1 MKKRLLTLALGIA
14 TCFTLSAQVL
24 VNSEGEQIKSVLT
37 EEKPAGGYSGA
48 GDFYGSWNKDS
59 EILGIGWG
67 WNSGKSGYWE
77 MGFGYGLGDID
88 WLSFALGYGLQH
100 RIIGEN
106 FLLQIKAFPY
116 IGINN
121 FKEAKYN
128 SETGKTSEDDKFEF
142 AYGAQ
147 ARLEAGIKL
156 YETKKSKE
164 RLFLTVG
171 YGISA
176 PEFETKNMFDN
187 GDWYVGL
194 TIVQ

>member
-37 EEKPAGGYSGA
+37 EEKPAGEYSI

-59 EILGIGWG
+59 EILGLGFG
-67 WNSGKSGYWE
+67 GSNSGGSSYWE
-77 MGFGYGLGDID
+77 MGVGIGLGDID
-88 WLSFALGYGLQH
+88 WFSYAFGFGLQH
-100 RIIGEN
+100 SIIGEN
-106 FLLQIKAFPY
+106 FLLQIKAYPY

-121 FKEAKYN
+121 FKEATYDSK
-128 SETGKTSEDDKFEF
+128 TGKMSEDDKLEF

-147 ARLEAGIKL
+147 ARLEAGLKL
-156 YETKKSKE
+156 YETKKKN
-164 RLFLTVG
+164 RVFLKVG

-194 TIVQ
+194 TIVR

>member
-1 MKKRLLTLALGIA
+1 MALGIA

-37 EEKPAGGYSGA
+37 EEEPAGGYSEA
-48 GDFYGSWNKDS
+48 GEFYGSWNKDS
-59 EILGIGWG
+59 EILGLGLG
-67 WNSGKSGYWE
+67 VNSGKSGYVE

-88 WLSFALGYGLQH
+88 WFSMAFGFGLQH

-121 FKEAKYN
+121 FKEATYN
-128 SETGKTSEDDKFEF
+128 SKTGKMSEDDKLEF
-142 AYGAQ
+142 TYGAQ
-147 ARLEAGIKL
+147 ARLEAGLKL
-156 YETKKSKE
+156 YETKKKY
-164 RLFLTVG
+164 RYFLTVG

-187 GDWYVGL
+187 GDWYVGI
-194 TIVQ
+194 TMVH